1 MATIIDIGRKYGKS
15 AEQVRDALVAVKYG
29 KKITVAAKIESSVE
43 QQLDSYWRQQSAAA
57 KNKQQATP
65 DKRQRTRTI
74 GQTQVSERPRRM
86 IKRPVE
92 VQKPPPVITSTAKT
106 TTPPA
111 TATTAAVAKPPPVK
125 EVPPPPPIKPQQPK
139 EQKEQPPI
147 TPKAAEVKT
156 QEAPPPKPQAEQA
169 QQQPE
174 QQPQQQQATAAEV
187 KPAAKAGHS
196 RRTIK
201 MDKDALRKWAKERDR
216 RKEKARK
223 SAKPRSVSEHGFTK
237 PADKV
242 IRQIAISETITV
254 SHLAAKLSLKT
265 GALLGA
271 LRTQGVES
279 AADDEL
285 DRDTAFIIVESLGH
299 KPIDAPDDDLE
310 RDLAQE
316 DAADKKPRPPVVT
329 VMGHVDHGKTSL
341 LDFIRKTKVA
351 DGEAGGITQH
361 INAYQAQTAKG
372 LITFID
378 TPGHALFT
386 EIRSRGARV
395 TDIVVLVVAA
405 DDGVRPQTIE
415 AIHHAQAAGVPIVV
429 AANKTD
435 KPQANAKK
443 LKKELIQHNVLTEE
457 LGGDVQMAQVSAL
470 TGKGIDELLD
480 AIITQTAIMDISAA
494 PNGPARGVVI
504 ESRLDKGRGVVV
516 PLIITSGELH
526 RGDIVVCGAES
537 GRVRAMTDANGKTI
551 NKAGPSMPIEIQ
563 GLSGIPETGAELA
576 VVDDERKARDIAQM
590 RRDKS
595 RQSRLAAISPDR
607 ESAEEQMMAFDK
619 ADEPRDLPLV
629 VKADVNGSREALVQ
643 ALSQITGKNL
653 KMKVIHSGVG
663 GVSESDV
670 HLAQASGAVIV
681 GFNVRADAKTRKL
694 VEERAVK
701 VVYGRVIYDLLEAVK
716 ELALTRLARRTEEEV
731 IGAAEVR
738 KVFDIGKLGN
748 IAGCIITEGIARSDA
763 RARIMRDGAVVFEG
777 GVSSLRHFKE
787 SVAEVRT
794 GEECGIGIGKFSDI
808 KTGDVIEM
816 MRVVEIAAEL

>member
-1 MATIIDIGRKYGKS
+1 MATIIDIGRKYGKTD
-15 AEQVRDALVAVKYG
+15 AEVREALRAVNYG
-29 KKITVAAKIESSVE
+29 KAITVAAKIESSVE
-43 QQLDSYWRQQSAAA
+43 QQLDSYWRQKSAAA
-57 KNKQQATP
+57 KQKQQAKP
-65 DKRQRTRTI
+65 DNRQRTRTI
-74 GQTQVSERPRRM
+74 GQTQVSERPRRA
-86 IKRPVE
+86 IKRPVQ
-92 VQKPPPVITSTAKT
+92 VAPKPAASPASSATAPVVKQPQVHIPPPPVPIATKPMPPREQQPAMPKAAQATQATQATT
-106 TTPPA
+106 TTPPKA
-111 TATTAAVAKPPPVK
+111 
-125 EVPPPPPIKPQQPK
+125 ESQQP
-139 EQKEQPPI
+139 
-147 TPKAAEVKT
+147 
-156 QEAPPPKPQAEQA
+156 A
-169 QQQPE
+169 QQP
-174 QQPQQQQATAAEV
+174 AAEV
-187 KPAAKAGHS
+187 KPAGADVKPAAAKAEPS
-196 RRTIK
+196 RSTIK
-201 MDKDALRKWAKERDR
+201 MDKEALRKWAKERDR

-223 SAKPRSVSEHGFTK
+223 SAKPRAASEHGFTK
-237 PADKV
+237 PAQKV
-242 IRQIAISETITV
+242 AREIAIGETITV
-254 SHLAAKLSLKT
+254 SRLAAKLSLKT
-265 GALLGA
+265 SALLDA

-299 KPIDAPDDDLE
+299 LPVDAPDDDLE
-310 RDLAQE
+310 RDLAQ
-316 DAADKKPRPPVVT
+316 ADTGEKKPRPPVVT

-351 DGEAGGITQH
+351 AGEAGGITQH

-386 EIRSRGARV
+386 EIRSRGAKV
-395 TDIVVLVVAA
+395 TDIVILVVAA

-435 KPQANAKK
+435 KPDANVKK
-443 LKKELIQHNVLTEE
+443 LTNELMQHNVLIEDM
-457 LGGDVQMAQVSAL
+457 GGDAQMAQVSAI

-480 AIITQTAIMDISAA
+480 AVITQTAIMDISA
-494 PNGPARGVVI
+494 PPTGPARGVVI
-504 ESRLDKGRGVVV
+504 ESRLDRGRGVVV

-551 NKAGPSMPIEIQ
+551 NKAGPSTPVEIQ

-576 VVDDERKARDIAQM
+576 VVNDERKARDIAAM

-595 RQSRLAAISPDR
+595 RQSRLASISPDR

-619 ADEPRDLPLV
+619 TDEPRDLPLV
-629 VKADVNGSREALVQ
+629 VKADVNGSREALVH
-643 ALSQITGKNL
+643 ALSQLAGKNL

-716 ELALTRLARRTEEEV
+716 ELALAQLARKTEEEI

-738 KVFDIGKLGN
+738 RVFAIGKLGN
-748 IAGCIITEGIARSDA
+748 IAGCIITDGIARADA
-763 RARIMRDGAVVFEG
+763 RARIMRDGAIVFEG

-794 GEECGIGIGKFSDI
+794 GEECGIGIGKFNDI
-808 KTGDVIEM
+808 KAGDVIEM
-816 MRVVEIAAEL
+816 VRVVELAAEL